1 MYRRA
6 KLKKQWTKLVEF
18 FKPSGTQIRT
28 SSRSRLARQVSQ
40 TRYDLGGEEF

>member
-1 MYRRA
+1 MNQDALDLWARA
-6 KLKKQWTKLVEF
+6 MRT